1 MMNHFIKCYF
11 TYDCQTNKCH
21 QIHCCF
27 FTQNA
32 KKLMKIP
39 MNSLGNFVCLF
50 VVLFQKFRSGIPS
63 EFQTVL
69 IQIRPDFVGSDL
81 DQNSLKRI
89 SAYARVGNFMEAE
102 KIA

>member
-1 MMNHFIKCYF
+1 MLRSGLLTSYLSCASTI
-11 TYDCQTNKCH
+11 
-21 QIHCCF
+21 
-27 FTQNA
+27 
-32 KKLMKIP
+32 L
-39 MNSLGNFVCLF
+39 
-50 VVLFQKFRSGIPS
+50 SGIPS
-63 EFQTVL
+63 ECQTVL